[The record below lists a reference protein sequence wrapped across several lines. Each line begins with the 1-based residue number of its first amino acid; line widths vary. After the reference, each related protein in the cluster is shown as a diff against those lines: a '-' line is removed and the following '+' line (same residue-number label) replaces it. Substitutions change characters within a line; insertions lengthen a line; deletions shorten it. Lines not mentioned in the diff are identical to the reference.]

1 MLVGELLLKIKM
13 EDFLQQNFVA
23 VWHHF
28 LSFEIS
34 RSKFAVETWG
44 SGNAYLIF
52 QVIAW
57 HHILVMNDEA
67 KSELR
72 DEAVELWFKL
82 TKTGFKTQNVLT
94 YSLISSLT
102 SLSIETV
109 RRHVKKLKDNK
120 WVYYSKKEGVK
131 YSPSE
136 ENNKFLADIFNHK
149 EVKDLGRFL
158 DVIEKQK
165 IKIK

>member
-1 MLVGELLLKIKM
+1 M
-13 EDFLQQNFVA
+13 EKVLQQNFVA
-23 VWHHF
+23 IWHHF

-57 HHILVMNDEA
+57 HHILVMTDQAES
-67 KSELR
+67 KIR

-82 TKTGFKTQNVLT
+82 TKTGFKTRSVLT

-109 RRHVKKLKDNK
+109 RRHIKKLEKKTGFFIQKKRVLSLVLVKKIINF
-120 WVYYSKKEGVK
+120 WQ
-131 YSPSE
+131 
-136 ENNKFLADIFNHK
+136 KFLMLKKLEI
-149 EVKDLGRFL
+149 
-158 DVIEKQK
+158 
-165 IKIK
+165 

>member
-1 MLVGELLLKIKM
+1 M
-13 EDFLQQNFVA
+13 ENFLQQNFVA

-57 HHILVMNDEA
+57 HHILVINDEA
-67 KSELR
+67 KTELR

-82 TKTGFKTQNVLT
+82 TKTGFKTHNVLT
-94 YSLISSLT
+94 YSLISLLT

-109 RRHVKKLKDNK
+109 RRHVKKLEDNN

-131 YSPSE
+131 YSPSI

-165 IKIK
+165 LK

>member
-1 MLVGELLLKIKM
+1 M
-13 EDFLQQNFVA
+13 ENFLQHNFVDI
-23 VWHHF
+23 WHHF

-57 HHILVMNDEA
+57 HHILVMTNEA
-67 KSELR
+67 ETKIRE
-72 DEAVELWFKL
+72 EAVELWFKL
-82 TKTGFKTQNVLT
+82 TKTGFKTHTVLT

-109 RRHVKKLKDNK
+109 RRHVKKLENNN
-120 WVYYSKKEGVK
+120 WVSYSKKEGVK
-131 YSPSE
+131 FRPSQ
-136 ENNKFLADIFNHK
+136 ENNKFLADIFNVY
-149 EVKDLGRFL
+149 EVKHLGRFL
-158 DVIEKQK
+158 DVIENQR
-165 IKIK
+165 

>member
-1 MLVGELLLKIKM
+1 M
-13 EDFLQQNFVA
+13 DFFLQQNFVA
-23 VWHHF
+23 IWHHF
-28 LSFEIS
+28 LSFEID

-57 HHILVMNDEA
+57 HHILVMTEEA
-67 KSELR
+67 DTQIR

-82 TKTGFKTQNVLT
+82 TRTGFKTNTVLT

-109 RRHVKKLKDNK
+109 RRHVKKLEKNN
-120 WVYYSKKEGVK
+120 WVFYSKKGGVK

-136 ENNKFLADIFNHK
+136 ENNKFLAEVFNVK
-149 EVKDLGRFL
+149 EVKYLGRFL

-165 IKIK
+165 KKFSRI

>member
-1 MLVGELLLKIKM
+1 MI
-13 EDFLQQNFVA
+13 
-23 VWHHF
+23 
-28 LSFEIS
+28 
-34 RSKFAVETWG
+34 WG
-44 SGNAYLIF
+44 
-52 QVIAW
+52 
-57 HHILVMNDEA
+57 
-67 KSELR
+67 
-72 DEAVELWFKL
+72 
-82 TKTGFKTQNVLT
+82 
-94 YSLISSLT
+94 LISSLT

-158 DVIEKQK
+158 DIIEKQK
-165 IKIK
+165 IKWIRI

>member
-1 MLVGELLLKIKM
+1 MNIRM
-13 EDFLQQNFVA
+13 ENFLQQNFVA
-23 VWHHF
+23 IWHHF

-34 RSKFAVETWG
+34 RSKFAVKTWG

-57 HHILVMNDEA
+57 HHILVMNNES
-67 KSELR
+67 KSGLR
-72 DEAVELWFKL
+72 QEAVDLWFKL

-102 SLSIETV
+102 SFSIETV
-109 RRHVKKLKDNK
+109 RRHVKKLEDKK

-131 YSPSE
+131 FSPSE
-136 ENNKFLADIFNHK
+136 DNNKFLADVFNYK

-158 DVIEKQK
+158 DIIEKQK
-165 IKIK
+165 LKIK

>member
-1 MLVGELLLKIKM
+1 M
-13 EDFLQQNFVA
+13 EKVLQQNFVA
-23 VWHHF
+23 IWHHF

-57 HHILVMNDEA
+57 HHILVMMDETNA
-67 KSELR
+67 QIRK
-72 DEAVELWFKL
+72 EAVQVWFELSKS
-82 TKTGFKTQNVLT
+82 GFKTRSVLT

-109 RRHVKKLKDNK
+109 RRQVKKLEKK
-120 WVYYSKKEGVK
+120 HWVLYSKKEGVK
-131 YSPSE
+131 FCPSE
-136 ENNKFLADIFNHK
+136 ENNKFLADVFNVK
-149 EVKDLGRFL
+149 EVRDLGRFL

-165 IKIK
+165 QN

>member
-23 VWHHF
+23 IWYHF

-34 RSKFAVETWG
+34 RSKSVVETWG

-67 KSELR
+67 RSVLR

-82 TKTGFKTQNVLT
+82 TETGFKTQNVLT

-109 RRHVKKLKDNK
+109 RRHVKKLEHNK
-120 WVYYSKKEGVK
+120 WVCYSKKEGVK
-131 YSPSE
+131 YSPSDQ
-136 ENNKFLADIFNHK
+136 NNKFLADIFNQK

>member
-1 MLVGELLLKIKM
+1 M

-23 VWHHF
+23 IWHHF

-44 SGNAYLIF
+44 SGNAYLVF

-57 HHILVMNDEA
+57 HHILVMTDQAES
-67 KSELR
+67 KIR
-72 DEAVELWFKL
+72 DEAVDLWFQL
-82 TKTGFKTQNVLT
+82 TKSGFKTRSVLT

-109 RRHVKKLKDNK
+109 RRHVKKTRTK
-120 WVYYSKKEGVK
+120 
-131 YSPSE
+131 
-136 ENNKFLADIFNHK
+136 
-149 EVKDLGRFL
+149 
-158 DVIEKQK
+158 
-165 IKIK
+165 

>member
-1 MLVGELLLKIKM
+1 M
-13 EDFLQQNFVA
+13 ENVLQQNFVS

-57 HHILVMNDEA
+57 HHILVMTNEA
-67 KSELR
+67 ETKIRE
-72 DEAVELWFKL
+72 EAVELWFKL
-82 TKTGFKTQNVLT
+82 TKTGFKTHTVLT

-109 RRHVKKLKDNK
+109 RRHVKKLENNN
-120 WVYYSKKEGVK
+120 WVSYSKKEGVK
-131 YSPSE
+131 FRPSQ
-136 ENNKFLADIFNHK
+136 ENNKFLADIFNVY
-149 EVKDLGRFL
+149 EVKHLGRFL
-158 DVIEKQK
+158 DVIENQR
-165 IKIK
+165 

>member
-1 MLVGELLLKIKM
+1 M
-13 EDFLQQNFVA
+13 EFFLQQNFVS

-34 RSKFAVETWG
+34 RSKFALETWG
-44 SGNAYLIF
+44 SANAYLVF

-57 HHILVMNDEA
+57 HHILVMIDE
-67 KSELR
+67 SESQIR

-82 TKTGFKTQNVLT
+82 TKAGFKTRTVLT

-109 RRHVKKLKDNK
+109 RRQVKKLENDN
-120 WVYYSKKEGVK
+120 WVFYSKKEGVK
-131 YSPSE
+131 FSPSE
-136 ENNKFLADIFNHK
+136 KNNKFLADIFNVK
-149 EVKDLGRFL
+149 EVRDLGRLL
-158 DVIEKQK
+158 DVFEKHK
-165 IKIK
+165 

>member
-1 MLVGELLLKIKM
+1 MLVEGQLLNIKM
-13 EDFLQQNFVA
+13 ENFLQQNFVA

-57 HHILVMNDEA
+57 HHILVVNDEA
-67 KSELR
+67 KSKLR
-72 DEAVELWFKL
+72 EEAVELWFKL

-109 RRHVKKLKDNK
+109 RRHVKKLQNKK

-136 ENNKFLADIFNHK
+136 ENNKFLADIFNNK
-149 EVKDLGRFL
+149 EVRDLGRFL

-165 IKIK
+165 LQLR

>member
-1 MLVGELLLKIKM
+1 M
-13 EDFLQQNFVA
+13 EKVLQQNFVA
-23 VWHHF
+23 IWHHF

-57 HHILVMNDEA
+57 HHILVMNDKA
-67 KSELR
+67 KSALR
-72 DEAVELWFKL
+72 EEAVKLWFKL
-82 TKTGFKTQNVLT
+82 TKTGFKTRSVLT

-109 RRHVKKLKDNK
+109 RRHVKKLEKNN
-120 WVYYSKKEGVK
+120 WVSYSKKEGVK
-131 YSPSE
+131 FSPS
-136 ENNKFLADIFNHK
+136 D
-149 EVKDLGRFL
+149 
-158 DVIEKQK
+158 EK
-165 IKIK
+165 